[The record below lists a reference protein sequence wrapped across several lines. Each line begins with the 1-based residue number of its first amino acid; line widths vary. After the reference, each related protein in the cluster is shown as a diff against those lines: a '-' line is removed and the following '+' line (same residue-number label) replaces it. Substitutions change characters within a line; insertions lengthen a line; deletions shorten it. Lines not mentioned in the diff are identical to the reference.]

1 MKRESVS
8 YYIKIFGGFF
18 LIVLSIIEMITLTL
32 LLMMEINING
42 MSMRLFTFVFNLNDL
57 TLFVL
62 WLSFMIIIFCFL
74 IFGFLS
80 IILSSNKELDDY
92 NYSKNMFIMGVII
105 LISAFI
111 QWEYIY
117 LIGSR
122 LIKGY
127 LIDGFIIIPLNNIR
141 TILQYFDFSFYL
153 WLIFSFTVSFKVI
166 LGLTAGGFGL
176 HWVAEKE
183 KAKQ

>member
-8 YYIKIFGGFF
+8 KYIKIFGGIF
-18 LIVLSIIEMITLTL
+18 LIVLSIIEMISLTL
-32 LLMMEINING
+32 LSFMEVNING
-42 MSMRLFTFVFNLNDL
+42 MSMKFFTFVFNLNNL

-62 WLSFMIIIFCFL
+62 WLSFMIIIICFL

-92 NYSKNMFIMGVII
+92 NYSKHMFIMGIII
-105 LISAFI
+105 LVSAFI

-117 LIGSR
+117 LIETY
-122 LIKGY
+122 LVKGY
-127 LIDGFIIIPLNNIR
+127 LIDGFIIIPFNNIR
-141 TILQYFDFSFYL
+141 TIIQYFDFSFYL
-153 WLIFSFTVSFKVI
+153 WLVFSFTLSSKVI

-176 HWVAEKE
+176 HWVAERE
-183 KAKQ
+183 KALE

>member
-1 MKRESVS
+1 MKRENVS

-18 LIVLSIIEMITLTL
+18 LIVLSIIEIISLTL
-32 LLMMEINING
+32 LLMMNVNINA
-42 MSMRLFTFVFNLNDL
+42 MSMNLFTVVFNLNDL

-62 WLSFMIIIFCFL
+62 WLSFMIILFCFL

-92 NYSKNMFIMGVII
+92 NYAKHMFIMGVII

-117 LIGSR
+117 LIGSH
-122 LIKGY
+122 LVNGY
-127 LIDGFIIIPLNNIR
+127 LIDVFFIIPLNNIK
-141 TILQYFDFSFYL
+141 TIFQYFDYSFYL
-153 WLIFSFTVSFKVI
+153 WLIFSFTVSSKVI
-166 LGLTAGGFGL
+166 LGLIAGGFGL
-176 HWVAEKE
+176 HWVREKE
-183 KAKQ
+183 KTME